1 MDPFQHRHPPSFIIQ
16 GILVGLGLLFLV
28 GGNRGVSL
36 QAATTDP
43 YADWDASLTPVAS
56 VPFAPIDPFEATYR
70 FGWQGVSAGGAK
82 VRVVG
87 ADPSR
92 NSDSTHSS
100 RRRIVAS
107 GGPNE
112 WVRKLW
118 NYHANYQGEA
128 GINGQVP
135 SWFHMD
141 ESITKQM
148 MVSDAF
154 FTPGA
159 VFACHRFTT
168 ESKPWLYTPLPGIR
182 DLFATMLFVR
192 SQPLNT
198 KDHLRLTTFPD
209 RNPYL
214 VDLTVAGRDT
224 IKVMGREVKAIRF
237 DLRIQTIET
246 MGPNIGR
253 LAPHKKFRSGRVWM
267 SDDSRRLPLKAEV
280 DVFIGSV
287 FAELVK
293 IAPSL

>member
-1 MDPFQHRHPPSFIIQ
+1 MDPFQRRHPSSFIIQ
-16 GILVGLGLLFLV
+16 GILVGLGLLLLV
-28 GGNRGVSL
+28 AGHCGISL
-36 QAATTDP
+36 QAATSDP

-56 VPFAPIDPFEATYR
+56 IPFAPIDPFEATYR
-70 FGWQGVSAGGAK
+70 FGWQGVSAGGAR
-82 VRVVG
+82 VRV
-87 ADPSR
+87 
-92 NSDSTHSS
+92 SDSTHSS

-128 GINGQVP
+128 EINGQVP

-141 ESITKQM
+141 ESIAKQM

-154 FTPGA
+154 FTTGA

-182 DLFATMLFVR
+182 DLFAAMLFIR
-192 SQPLNT
+192 SQPLHT

-214 VDLTVAGRDT
+214 VDLTVAGRET

-253 LAPHKKFRSGRVWM
+253 LTPHRKFRSGRVWM
-267 SDDSRRLPLKAEV
+267 SDDNRRLPLKAEV

-287 FAELVK
+287 FAELSTLT
-293 IAPSL
+293 PPL